1 MIINYKYM
9 KYLDKTDDGYILK
22 KTAPDKIK
30 KEIKKINKIYE
41 ENYGEKLIKI

>member
-9 KYLDKTDDGYILK
+9 KYLDKTDDGYKLK
-22 KTAPDKIK
+22 ETAPQKIK
-30 KEIKKINKIYE
+30 KEIEEINKIYE